1 MTSGW
6 NQDQPPISPYQA
18 YLEESHSPI
27 VSLIFT
33 LPLFLAY
40 HLGIW
45 AIQKLENAPW
55 ANGADRLL
63 AVLLTKFGVSGPLL
77 SLCFVVTVL
86 LIWQQ
91 ASGRPWRVR
100 GITLLIMFL
109 ESCFFSLPPFL
120 LGKVVRHALMSAG
133 ADAGLP
139 VHINLVLSLGAGVY
153 EEFFFR
159 MLLLSFLLFVFGT
172 LFRLEGFRL
181 YFTAVLVQAF
191 LFALFH
197 HLPGSPERL
206 DLLSRDFWQAFA
218 FRTLAG
224 VYFAH
229 LYHERGFGIAAGSHA
244 AYDVIA
250 VTLNAF
256 R

>member
-1 MTSGW
+1 MSSGW
-6 NQDQPPISPYQA
+6 KQDHPPISPYQA

-40 HLGIW
+40 HFGIW
-45 AIQKLENAPW
+45 AIQKLEDAPW

-63 AVLLTKFGVSGPLL
+63 ATILTKFGVSGPLL

-100 GITLLIMFL
+100 GITLFIMLL
-109 ESCFFSLPPFL
+109 ECSFFALPPFL
-120 LGKVVRHALMSAG
+120 LGKVVRHILMSAG
-133 ADAGLP
+133 SGGALP

-159 MLLLSFLLFVFGT
+159 MLLLSLLLFLFGT
-172 LFRLEGFRL
+172 VFRMEGFRL

-197 HLPGSPERL
+197 HLPGSPEPL
-206 DLLSRDFWQAFA
+206 NLLSKEFWQAFA

-250 VTLNAF
+250 VTMNAF